1 MAEIRCPHC
10 GEAFTVDETEYAQ
23 IVKQVR
29 DAEFEK
35 DIAERVELVRQGQA
49 SAVEADVAQANV
61 RAQQQLSNAQ
71 ASLQGQLAE
80 KDALIAKL
88 RSEVEQGKSAVD
100 VARLSAQREADAKLA
115 ARDRDLAQ
123 SRQRIAELEAQA
135 KAASQA
141 FASEK
146 ALAVREATSEQG
158 EKIVALK
165 GQVTAAQLER
175 DQVEAQLR
183 QEMTEKLGYKDQ
195 AIRDKEDEIDRLRNQ
210 RSRLSVKLI
219 GETLEQHCEMEFN
232 RVRMMAFPKAE
243 FHKDND
249 VVDGTKGD
257 YVFRELDDSGL
268 EVDALGG
275 APGVHSARYTGN
287 LKKLDKDRRD
297 KGCEYAVL
305 VSTLEP
311 ESELYNTGIVDVSY
325 LYPKMYV
332 IRPQFFIPIIS
343 ILRNASLSA
352 LSYKAE
358 LVEVRNQNIDITH
371 FEEQME
377 DFKTKFGRNYDLASR
392 KFQTA
397 IDEID
402 KTISHLQKTKEAL
415 LSSENNLRLAN
426 KKADVV
432 RMYLPPDAN
441 CLLSCFDHCIKSRN
455 YVNVIVASKHPRPQW
470 LTMEQAVKHCTQG
483 IGIWQWASNDQGAEP
498 DIVLACCGETPT
510 LETLATVTILRH
522 YFPDL
527 KIRVVNVVD
536 LMRLQSDSQ
545 HPHGL
550 SDQNYNLLFT
560 EDKPILFAFHG
571 YPSLIHELTYRRK
584 NKNLHVRGYIEE
596 GTITTPFDMR
606 VLNDIDRFHLVID
619 VVQRLHSLGNR
630 GAYLVQRMN
639 DKLVDHK
646 QYIHEVGQDLPEI
659 LDWKWHLPQQS

>member
-35 DIAERVELVRQGQA
+35 DIAERVELVRQGQT
-49 SAVEADVAQANV
+49 SAVEAAVAQANV
-61 RAQQQLSNAQ
+61 RAQQQLSNAR

-135 KAASQA
+135 KAAQQA

-257 YVFRELDDSGL
+257 YVFRELDDSGV
-268 EVDALGG
+268 EVVSIMFDMKNEDDNSTNRKRNED
-275 APGVHSARYTGN
+275 H

-311 ESELYNTGIVDVSY
+311 ESELYNTGILDVSY

-332 IRPQFFIPIIS
+332 IRPQFFLPLIS
-343 ILRNASLSA
+343 LLRNAGRNA
-352 LSYKAE
+352 VEARRE
-358 LVEVRNQNIDITH
+358 LEEIRQQNIDITG
-371 FEEQME
+371 FEDALE
-377 DFKTKFGRNYDLASR
+377 DFKAKFGKNYETASK
-392 KFQTA
+392 KFGTA
-397 IDEID
+397 IEEID
-402 KTISHLQKTKEAL
+402 KTIDHLNKVKENL
-415 LSSENNLRLAN
+415 LSSERQLRIANDKAEGLTIRKLTWKNPTMKAKFAEAAAERDARGLA
-426 KKADVV
+426 AGE
-432 RMYLPPDAN
+432 DAAAGRD
-441 CLLSCFDHCIKSRN
+441 LAAAEDP
-455 YVNVIVASKHPRPQW
+455 V
-470 LTMEQAVKHCTQG
+470 
-483 IGIWQWASNDQGAEP
+483 EP
-498 DIVLACCGETPT
+498 D
-510 LETLATVTILRH
+510 
-522 YFPDL
+522 
-527 KIRVVNVVD
+527 
-536 LMRLQSDSQ
+536 
-545 HPHGL
+545 
-550 SDQNYNLLFT
+550 
-560 EDKPILFAFHG
+560 
-571 YPSLIHELTYRRK
+571 
-584 NKNLHVRGYIEE
+584 
-596 GTITTPFDMR
+596 
-606 VLNDIDRFHLVID
+606 
-619 VVQRLHSLGNR
+619 
-630 GAYLVQRMN
+630 
-639 DKLVDHK
+639 
-646 QYIHEVGQDLPEI
+646 EVE
-659 LDWKWHLPQQS
+659 

>member
-49 SAVEADVAQANV
+49 SAVEAAVAQANV
-61 RAQQQLSNAQ
+61 RAQQQLSNAR

-135 KAASQA
+135 KAAQQA

-158 EKIVALK
+158 EKIVALE

-195 AIRDKEDEIDRLRNQ
+195 AIRDKEDEIERLRNQ
-210 RSRLSVKLI
+210 RTRLSVKLI

-257 YVFRELDDSGL
+257 YVFRELDDSGV
-268 EVDALGG
+268 EVVSIMFDMKNEDDNSTNRKRNED
-275 APGVHSARYTGN
+275 H

-332 IRPQFFIPIIS
+332 IRPQFFLPLIS
-343 ILRNASLSA
+343 LLRNAGRNA
-352 LSYKAE
+352 VEARRE
-358 LVEVRNQNIDITH
+358 LEEIRQQNIDITG
-371 FEEQME
+371 FEDALE
-377 DFKTKFGRNYDLASR
+377 DFKAKFGKNYETASK
-392 KFQTA
+392 KFGTA
-397 IDEID
+397 IEEID
-402 KTISHLQKTKEAL
+402 KTIDHLNKVKENL
-415 LSSENNLRLAN
+415 LSSERQLRIANDKAEGLTIRKLTWKNPTMKAKFAEAAAERDARGLA
-426 KKADVV
+426 AGE
-432 RMYLPPDAN
+432 DATAGRD
-441 CLLSCFDHCIKSRN
+441 LAAAEDP
-455 YVNVIVASKHPRPQW
+455 V
-470 LTMEQAVKHCTQG
+470 
-483 IGIWQWASNDQGAEP
+483 EP
-498 DIVLACCGETPT
+498 D
-510 LETLATVTILRH
+510 
-522 YFPDL
+522 
-527 KIRVVNVVD
+527 
-536 LMRLQSDSQ
+536 
-545 HPHGL
+545 
-550 SDQNYNLLFT
+550 
-560 EDKPILFAFHG
+560 
-571 YPSLIHELTYRRK
+571 
-584 NKNLHVRGYIEE
+584 
-596 GTITTPFDMR
+596 
-606 VLNDIDRFHLVID
+606 
-619 VVQRLHSLGNR
+619 
-630 GAYLVQRMN
+630 
-639 DKLVDHK
+639 
-646 QYIHEVGQDLPEI
+646 EVE
-659 LDWKWHLPQQS
+659 

>member
-49 SAVEADVAQANV
+49 SAVEAAVAQANV
-61 RAQQQLSNAQ
+61 RARQQLSNAR

-88 RSEVEQGKSAVD
+88 RSEVERGKSAVD

-135 KAASQA
+135 KAAQQA

-158 EKIVALK
+158 EKIVALE
-165 GQVTAAQLER
+165 GQVTAVQLER

-257 YVFRELDDSGL
+257 YVFRELDDSGV
-268 EVDALGG
+268 EVVSIMFDMKNEDDNSTNRKRNED
-275 APGVHSARYTGN
+275 H

-332 IRPQFFIPIIS
+332 IRPQFFLPLIS
-343 ILRNASLSA
+343 LLRNAGRNA
-352 LSYKAE
+352 VDARRE
-358 LVEVRNQNIDITH
+358 LEEIRQQNIDITG
-371 FEEQME
+371 FEDALE
-377 DFKTKFGRNYDLASR
+377 DFKAKFGKNYETASK
-392 KFQTA
+392 KFGTA
-397 IDEID
+397 IEEID
-402 KTISHLQKTKEAL
+402 KTIDHLNKVKENL
-415 LSSENNLRLAN
+415 LSSERQLRIA
-426 KKADVV
+426 
-432 RMYLPPDAN
+432 
-441 CLLSCFDHCIKSRN
+441 
-455 YVNVIVASKHPRPQW
+455 
-470 LTMEQAVKHCTQG
+470 
-483 IGIWQWASNDQGAEP
+483 
-498 DIVLACCGETPT
+498 
-510 LETLATVTILRH
+510 
-522 YFPDL
+522 
-527 KIRVVNVVD
+527 
-536 LMRLQSDSQ
+536 
-545 HPHGL
+545 
-550 SDQNYNLLFT
+550 
-560 EDKPILFAFHG
+560 
-571 YPSLIHELTYRRK
+571 
-584 NKNLHVRGYIEE
+584 
-596 GTITTPFDMR
+596 
-606 VLNDIDRFHLVID
+606 
-619 VVQRLHSLGNR
+619 
-630 GAYLVQRMN
+630 N
-639 DKLVDHK
+639 DKAEGLTIRK
-646 QYIHEVGQDLPEI
+646 LTWKNPTMKAKFAEAAAERKARGLEAGERRAGTSRSPRTRWSPTRWSRTSRREVLLAGA
-659 LDWKWHLPQQS
+659 SA

>member
-29 DAEFEK
+29 DAEFER

-49 SAVEADVAQANV
+49 SAVEAAVAQANV
-61 RAQQQLSNAQ
+61 RAQQQLSNAR

-123 SRQRIAELEAQA
+123 SRQRIAALEAQA

-158 EKIVALK
+158 EKIVALE

-195 AIRDKEDEIDRLRNQ
+195 AIRDKEDEIERLRNQ
-210 RSRLSVKLI
+210 RTRLSVKLI

-257 YVFRELDDSGL
+257 YVFRELDDSGV
-268 EVDALGG
+268 EVVSIMFDMKNEDDNSTNRKRNED
-275 APGVHSARYTGN
+275 H

-332 IRPQFFIPIIS
+332 IRPQFFLPLIS
-343 ILRNASLSA
+343 LLRNAGRNA
-352 LSYKAE
+352 VDARRE
-358 LVEVRNQNIDITH
+358 LEEIRQQNIDITG
-371 FEEQME
+371 FEDALE
-377 DFKTKFGRNYDLASR
+377 DFKAKFGKNYETASK
-392 KFQTA
+392 KFGTA
-397 IDEID
+397 IEEID
-402 KTISHLQKTKEAL
+402 KTIDHLNKVKENL
-415 LSSENNLRLAN
+415 LSSERQLRIANDKAEGLTIRKLTWKNPTMKAKFAEAAAERDARGLAAGEDATAGRDLA
-426 KKADVV
+426 ADDPV
-432 RMYLPPDAN
+432 
-441 CLLSCFDHCIKSRN
+441 
-455 YVNVIVASKHPRPQW
+455 
-470 LTMEQAVKHCTQG
+470 
-483 IGIWQWASNDQGAEP
+483 EP
-498 DIVLACCGETPT
+498 D
-510 LETLATVTILRH
+510 
-522 YFPDL
+522 
-527 KIRVVNVVD
+527 
-536 LMRLQSDSQ
+536 
-545 HPHGL
+545 
-550 SDQNYNLLFT
+550 
-560 EDKPILFAFHG
+560 
-571 YPSLIHELTYRRK
+571 
-584 NKNLHVRGYIEE
+584 
-596 GTITTPFDMR
+596 
-606 VLNDIDRFHLVID
+606 
-619 VVQRLHSLGNR
+619 
-630 GAYLVQRMN
+630 
-639 DKLVDHK
+639 
-646 QYIHEVGQDLPEI
+646 EVE
-659 LDWKWHLPQQS
+659 

>member
-29 DAEFEK
+29 DAEFER

-49 SAVEADVAQANV
+49 SAVEAAVAQANV

-135 KAASQA
+135 KAAQQA

-175 DQVEAQLR
+175 DQVEAQLK

-232 RVRMMAFPKAE
+232 RVRMTAFPKAE

-257 YVFRELDDSGL
+257 YVFRELDDSGV
-268 EVDALGG
+268 EVVSIMFDMKNEDDNSTNRKRNED
-275 APGVHSARYTGN
+275 H

-332 IRPQFFIPIIS
+332 IRPQFFLPLIS
-343 ILRNASLSA
+343 LLRNAGRNA
-352 LSYKAE
+352 VEARRE
-358 LVEVRNQNIDITH
+358 LEEIRQQNIDITG
-371 FEEQME
+371 FEDALE
-377 DFKTKFGRNYDLASR
+377 DFKAKFGKNYETASK
-392 KFQTA
+392 KFGTA
-397 IDEID
+397 IEEID
-402 KTISHLQKTKEAL
+402 KTIDHLNKVKENL
-415 LSSENNLRLAN
+415 LSSERQLRIANDKAEGLTIRKLTWKNPTMKAKFAEAAAEREARGLEAGESAAAGRDLA
-426 KKADVV
+426 
-432 RMYLPPDAN
+432 
-441 CLLSCFDHCIKSRN
+441 
-455 YVNVIVASKHPRPQW
+455 VAEDP
-470 LTMEQAVKHCTQG
+470 V
-483 IGIWQWASNDQGAEP
+483 EP
-498 DIVLACCGETPT
+498 D
-510 LETLATVTILRH
+510 
-522 YFPDL
+522 
-527 KIRVVNVVD
+527 
-536 LMRLQSDSQ
+536 
-545 HPHGL
+545 
-550 SDQNYNLLFT
+550 
-560 EDKPILFAFHG
+560 
-571 YPSLIHELTYRRK
+571 
-584 NKNLHVRGYIEE
+584 
-596 GTITTPFDMR
+596 
-606 VLNDIDRFHLVID
+606 
-619 VVQRLHSLGNR
+619 
-630 GAYLVQRMN
+630 
-639 DKLVDHK
+639 
-646 QYIHEVGQDLPEI
+646 EVE
-659 LDWKWHLPQQS
+659 

>member
-29 DAEFEK
+29 DAEFER

-49 SAVEADVAQANV
+49 SAVEAAVAQANV

-135 KAASQA
+135 KAAQQA

-175 DQVEAQLR
+175 DQVEAQLK

-257 YVFRELDDSGL
+257 YVFRELDDSGV
-268 EVDALGG
+268 EVVSIMFDMKNEDDNSTNRKRNED
-275 APGVHSARYTGN
+275 H

-332 IRPQFFIPIIS
+332 IRPQFFLPLIS
-343 ILRNASLSA
+343 LLRNAGRNA
-352 LSYKAE
+352 VEARRE
-358 LVEVRNQNIDITH
+358 LEEIRQQNIDITG
-371 FEEQME
+371 FEDALE
-377 DFKTKFGRNYDLASR
+377 DFKAKFGKNYETASK
-392 KFQTA
+392 KFGTA
-397 IDEID
+397 IEEID
-402 KTISHLQKTKEAL
+402 KTIDHLNKVKENL
-415 LSSENNLRLAN
+415 LSSERQLRIANDKAEGLTIRKLTWKNPTMKAKFAEAAAERDARGLA
-426 KKADVV
+426 AGE
-432 RMYLPPDAN
+432 DAAAGRD
-441 CLLSCFDHCIKSRN
+441 LAAAEDP
-455 YVNVIVASKHPRPQW
+455 V
-470 LTMEQAVKHCTQG
+470 
-483 IGIWQWASNDQGAEP
+483 EP
-498 DIVLACCGETPT
+498 D
-510 LETLATVTILRH
+510 
-522 YFPDL
+522 
-527 KIRVVNVVD
+527 
-536 LMRLQSDSQ
+536 
-545 HPHGL
+545 
-550 SDQNYNLLFT
+550 
-560 EDKPILFAFHG
+560 
-571 YPSLIHELTYRRK
+571 
-584 NKNLHVRGYIEE
+584 
-596 GTITTPFDMR
+596 
-606 VLNDIDRFHLVID
+606 
-619 VVQRLHSLGNR
+619 
-630 GAYLVQRMN
+630 
-639 DKLVDHK
+639 
-646 QYIHEVGQDLPEI
+646 EVE
-659 LDWKWHLPQQS
+659 

>member
-29 DAEFEK
+29 DAEFER
-35 DIAERVELVRQGQA
+35 DIAERVELVRQSQA
-49 SAVEADVAQANV
+49 SAVEAAVAQANV
-61 RAQQQLSNAQ
+61 RAQQQLSNAR

-135 KAASQA
+135 KAAQQA

-195 AIRDKEDEIDRLRNQ
+195 AIRDKEDEIERLRNQ
-210 RSRLSVKLI
+210 RTRLSVKLI

-257 YVFRELDDSGL
+257 YVFRELDDSGV
-268 EVDALGG
+268 EVVSIMFDMKNEDDNSTNRKRNED
-275 APGVHSARYTGN
+275 H

-332 IRPQFFIPIIS
+332 IRPQFFLPLIS
-343 ILRNASLSA
+343 LLRNAGRNA
-352 LSYKAE
+352 VEARRE
-358 LVEVRNQNIDITH
+358 LEEIRQQNIDITG
-371 FEEQME
+371 FEDALE
-377 DFKTKFGRNYDLASR
+377 DFKAKFGKNYETASK
-392 KFQTA
+392 KFGTA
-397 IDEID
+397 IEEID
-402 KTISHLQKTKEAL
+402 KTIDHLNKVKENL
-415 LSSENNLRLAN
+415 LSSERQLRIANDKAEGLTIRKLTWKNPTMKAKFAEAAAERDARGLA
-426 KKADVV
+426 AGE
-432 RMYLPPDAN
+432 DATAGRD
-441 CLLSCFDHCIKSRN
+441 LAAAEDP
-455 YVNVIVASKHPRPQW
+455 V
-470 LTMEQAVKHCTQG
+470 
-483 IGIWQWASNDQGAEP
+483 EP
-498 DIVLACCGETPT
+498 D
-510 LETLATVTILRH
+510 
-522 YFPDL
+522 
-527 KIRVVNVVD
+527 
-536 LMRLQSDSQ
+536 
-545 HPHGL
+545 
-550 SDQNYNLLFT
+550 
-560 EDKPILFAFHG
+560 
-571 YPSLIHELTYRRK
+571 
-584 NKNLHVRGYIEE
+584 
-596 GTITTPFDMR
+596 
-606 VLNDIDRFHLVID
+606 
-619 VVQRLHSLGNR
+619 
-630 GAYLVQRMN
+630 
-639 DKLVDHK
+639 
-646 QYIHEVGQDLPEI
+646 EVE
-659 LDWKWHLPQQS
+659 

>member
-49 SAVEADVAQANV
+49 SAVEAAVAQANV
-61 RAQQQLSNAQ
+61 RAQQQLSNAR

-88 RSEVEQGKSAVD
+88 RSEVERGKSAVD

-135 KAASQA
+135 KAAQQA

-158 EKIVALK
+158 EKIVALE

-257 YVFRELDDSGL
+257 YVFRELDDSGV
-268 EVDALGG
+268 EVVSIMFDMKNEDDNSTNRKRNED
-275 APGVHSARYTGN
+275 H

-332 IRPQFFIPIIS
+332 IRPQFFLPLIS
-343 ILRNASLSA
+343 LLRNAG
-352 LSYKAE
+352 
-358 LVEVRNQNIDITH
+358 RNAVDARREREEIRQQNIDITG
-371 FEEQME
+371 FEDALE
-377 DFKTKFGRNYDLASR
+377 DFKAKFGKNYETASK
-392 KFQTA
+392 KFGTA
-397 IDEID
+397 IEEID
-402 KTISHLQKTKEAL
+402 KTIDHLNKVKENL
-415 LSSENNLRLAN
+415 LSSERQLRIAN
-426 KKADVV
+426 DKAEGLTIRKLTWKNPTMKVKFAEAAAEREARGLEAGEDVTGV
-432 RMYLPPDAN
+432 DA
-441 CLLSCFDHCIKSRN
+441 
-455 YVNVIVASKHPRPQW
+455 VAADDP
-470 LTMEQAVKHCTQG
+470 V
-483 IGIWQWASNDQGAEP
+483 EP
-498 DIVLACCGETPT
+498 D
-510 LETLATVTILRH
+510 
-522 YFPDL
+522 
-527 KIRVVNVVD
+527 
-536 LMRLQSDSQ
+536 
-545 HPHGL
+545 
-550 SDQNYNLLFT
+550 
-560 EDKPILFAFHG
+560 
-571 YPSLIHELTYRRK
+571 
-584 NKNLHVRGYIEE
+584 
-596 GTITTPFDMR
+596 
-606 VLNDIDRFHLVID
+606 
-619 VVQRLHSLGNR
+619 
-630 GAYLVQRMN
+630 
-639 DKLVDHK
+639 
-646 QYIHEVGQDLPEI
+646 EVE
-659 LDWKWHLPQQS
+659 

>member
-49 SAVEADVAQANV
+49 SAVEAAVAQANV
-61 RAQQQLSNAQ
+61 RAQQQLSNAR

-88 RSEVEQGKSAVD
+88 RSEVERGKSAVD

-135 KAASQA
+135 KAAQRA

-158 EKIVALK
+158 EKIVALE

-257 YVFRELDDSGL
+257 YVFRELDDSGV
-268 EVDALGG
+268 EVVSIMFDMKNEDDNSTNRKRNED
-275 APGVHSARYTGN
+275 H

-332 IRPQFFIPIIS
+332 IRPQFFLPLIS
-343 ILRNASLSA
+343 LLRNAGRNA
-352 LSYKAE
+352 VDARRE
-358 LVEVRNQNIDITH
+358 LEEIRQQNIDITG
-371 FEEQME
+371 FEDALE
-377 DFKTKFGRNYDLASR
+377 DFKAKFGKNYETASK
-392 KFQTA
+392 KFGTA
-397 IDEID
+397 IEEID
-402 KTISHLQKTKEAL
+402 KTIDHLNKVKENL
-415 LSSENNLRLAN
+415 LSSERQLRIAN
-426 KKADVV
+426 DKAEGLTIRKLTWKNPTMKVKFAEAAAEREARGLEAGEDVTGV
-432 RMYLPPDAN
+432 DA
-441 CLLSCFDHCIKSRN
+441 
-455 YVNVIVASKHPRPQW
+455 VAADDP
-470 LTMEQAVKHCTQG
+470 V
-483 IGIWQWASNDQGAEP
+483 EP
-498 DIVLACCGETPT
+498 D
-510 LETLATVTILRH
+510 
-522 YFPDL
+522 
-527 KIRVVNVVD
+527 
-536 LMRLQSDSQ
+536 
-545 HPHGL
+545 
-550 SDQNYNLLFT
+550 
-560 EDKPILFAFHG
+560 
-571 YPSLIHELTYRRK
+571 
-584 NKNLHVRGYIEE
+584 
-596 GTITTPFDMR
+596 
-606 VLNDIDRFHLVID
+606 
-619 VVQRLHSLGNR
+619 
-630 GAYLVQRMN
+630 
-639 DKLVDHK
+639 
-646 QYIHEVGQDLPEI
+646 EVE
-659 LDWKWHLPQQS
+659 

>member
-49 SAVEADVAQANV
+49 SAVEAAVAQANV

-135 KAASQA
+135 KAVSQA

-257 YVFRELDDSGL
+257 YVFRELDDSGV
-268 EVDALGG
+268 EVVSIMFDMKNEDDNSTNRKRNED
-275 APGVHSARYTGN
+275 H

-305 VSTLEP
+305 VSALEP

-332 IRPQFFIPIIS
+332 IRPQFFLPLIS
-343 ILRNASLSA
+343 LLRNAGRNA
-352 LSYKAE
+352 VEARRE
-358 LVEVRNQNIDITH
+358 LEEIRQQNIDITG
-371 FEEQME
+371 FEDALE
-377 DFKTKFGRNYDLASR
+377 DFKAKFGKNYETASK
-392 KFQTA
+392 KFGTA
-397 IDEID
+397 IEEID
-402 KTISHLQKTKEAL
+402 KTIDHLNKVKENL
-415 LSSENNLRLAN
+415 LSSERQLRIANDKAEGLTIRKLTWKNPTMKAKFAEAAAERDARGLA
-426 KKADVV
+426 AGE
-432 RMYLPPDAN
+432 DAAAGRD
-441 CLLSCFDHCIKSRN
+441 LAATDDP
-455 YVNVIVASKHPRPQW
+455 V
-470 LTMEQAVKHCTQG
+470 
-483 IGIWQWASNDQGAEP
+483 EP
-498 DIVLACCGETPT
+498 D
-510 LETLATVTILRH
+510 
-522 YFPDL
+522 
-527 KIRVVNVVD
+527 
-536 LMRLQSDSQ
+536 
-545 HPHGL
+545 
-550 SDQNYNLLFT
+550 
-560 EDKPILFAFHG
+560 
-571 YPSLIHELTYRRK
+571 
-584 NKNLHVRGYIEE
+584 
-596 GTITTPFDMR
+596 
-606 VLNDIDRFHLVID
+606 
-619 VVQRLHSLGNR
+619 
-630 GAYLVQRMN
+630 
-639 DKLVDHK
+639 
-646 QYIHEVGQDLPEI
+646 EVE
-659 LDWKWHLPQQS
+659 

>member
-49 SAVEADVAQANV
+49 SAVEAAVAQANV
-61 RAQQQLSNAQ
+61 RAQQQLSNAR

-88 RSEVEQGKSAVD
+88 RSEVERGKSAVD

-135 KAASQA
+135 KAAQQA

-257 YVFRELDDSGL
+257 YVFRELDDSGV
-268 EVDALGG
+268 EVVSIMFDMKNEDDNSTNRKRNED
-275 APGVHSARYTGN
+275 H

-332 IRPQFFIPIIS
+332 IRPQFFLPLIS
-343 ILRNASLSA
+343 LLRNAGRNA
-352 LSYKAE
+352 VDARRE
-358 LVEVRNQNIDITH
+358 LEEIRQQNIDITG
-371 FEEQME
+371 FEDALE
-377 DFKTKFGRNYDLASR
+377 DFKAKFGKNYETASK
-392 KFQTA
+392 KFGTA
-397 IDEID
+397 IEEID
-402 KTISHLQKTKEAL
+402 KTIDHLNKVKENL
-415 LSSENNLRLAN
+415 LSSERQLRIANDKAEGLTIRKLTWKNPTMKAKFAEAAAEREARGLEAGEDVTAGRDLAA
-426 KKADVV
+426 ADDPV
-432 RMYLPPDAN
+432 
-441 CLLSCFDHCIKSRN
+441 
-455 YVNVIVASKHPRPQW
+455 
-470 LTMEQAVKHCTQG
+470 
-483 IGIWQWASNDQGAEP
+483 EP
-498 DIVLACCGETPT
+498 D
-510 LETLATVTILRH
+510 
-522 YFPDL
+522 
-527 KIRVVNVVD
+527 
-536 LMRLQSDSQ
+536 
-545 HPHGL
+545 
-550 SDQNYNLLFT
+550 
-560 EDKPILFAFHG
+560 
-571 YPSLIHELTYRRK
+571 
-584 NKNLHVRGYIEE
+584 
-596 GTITTPFDMR
+596 
-606 VLNDIDRFHLVID
+606 
-619 VVQRLHSLGNR
+619 
-630 GAYLVQRMN
+630 
-639 DKLVDHK
+639 
-646 QYIHEVGQDLPEI
+646 EVE
-659 LDWKWHLPQQS
+659 

>member
-29 DAEFEK
+29 DAEFER

-49 SAVEADVAQANV
+49 SAVEAAVAQANV
-61 RAQQQLSNAQ
+61 RAQQQLSNAR

-100 VARLSAQREADAKLA
+100 VARLSAQCEADAKLA

-135 KAASQA
+135 KAASHA

-158 EKIVALK
+158 EKIVALE

-257 YVFRELDDSGL
+257 YVFRELDDSGV
-268 EVDALGG
+268 EVVSIMFDMKNEDDNSTNRKRNED
-275 APGVHSARYTGN
+275 H

-332 IRPQFFIPIIS
+332 IRPQFFLPLIS
-343 ILRNASLSA
+343 LLRNAGRNA
-352 LSYKAE
+352 VEARRE
-358 LVEVRNQNIDITH
+358 LEEIRQQNIDITG
-371 FEEQME
+371 FEDALE
-377 DFKTKFGRNYDLASR
+377 DFKAKFGKNYETASK
-392 KFQTA
+392 KFGTA
-397 IDEID
+397 IEEID
-402 KTISHLQKTKEAL
+402 KTIDHLNKVKENL
-415 LSSENNLRLAN
+415 LSSERQLRIANDKAEGLTIRKLTWKNPTMKAKFAEAAAERDARGLA
-426 KKADVV
+426 AGE
-432 RMYLPPDAN
+432 DAAAGRD
-441 CLLSCFDHCIKSRN
+441 LA
-455 YVNVIVASKHPRPQW
+455 VAEDP
-470 LTMEQAVKHCTQG
+470 V
-483 IGIWQWASNDQGAEP
+483 EP
-498 DIVLACCGETPT
+498 D
-510 LETLATVTILRH
+510 
-522 YFPDL
+522 
-527 KIRVVNVVD
+527 
-536 LMRLQSDSQ
+536 
-545 HPHGL
+545 
-550 SDQNYNLLFT
+550 
-560 EDKPILFAFHG
+560 
-571 YPSLIHELTYRRK
+571 
-584 NKNLHVRGYIEE
+584 
-596 GTITTPFDMR
+596 
-606 VLNDIDRFHLVID
+606 
-619 VVQRLHSLGNR
+619 
-630 GAYLVQRMN
+630 
-639 DKLVDHK
+639 
-646 QYIHEVGQDLPEI
+646 EVE
-659 LDWKWHLPQQS
+659 

>member
-29 DAEFEK
+29 DAEFER

-49 SAVEADVAQANV
+49 SAVEAAVAQANV
-61 RAQQQLSNAQ
+61 RAQQQLSNAR

-135 KAASQA
+135 KAASHA

-158 EKIVALK
+158 EKIVALE

-257 YVFRELDDSGL
+257 YVFRELDDSGV
-268 EVDALGG
+268 EVVSIMFDMKNEDDNSTNRKRNED
-275 APGVHSARYTGN
+275 H

-332 IRPQFFIPIIS
+332 IRPQFFLPLIS
-343 ILRNASLSA
+343 LLRNAGRNA
-352 LSYKAE
+352 VDARRE
-358 LVEVRNQNIDITH
+358 LEEIRQQNIDITG
-371 FEEQME
+371 FEDALE
-377 DFKTKFGRNYDLASR
+377 DFKAKFGKNYETASK
-392 KFQTA
+392 KFGTA
-397 IDEID
+397 IEEID
-402 KTISHLQKTKEAL
+402 KTIDHLNKVKENL
-415 LSSENNLRLAN
+415 LSSERQLRIAN
-426 KKADVV
+426 DKAEGLTIRKLTWKNPTMKAKFAEAAAEHEARGLEAGEDVTGV
-432 RMYLPPDAN
+432 DA
-441 CLLSCFDHCIKSRN
+441 
-455 YVNVIVASKHPRPQW
+455 VAAAEDP
-470 LTMEQAVKHCTQG
+470 V
-483 IGIWQWASNDQGAEP
+483 EP
-498 DIVLACCGETPT
+498 D
-510 LETLATVTILRH
+510 
-522 YFPDL
+522 
-527 KIRVVNVVD
+527 
-536 LMRLQSDSQ
+536 
-545 HPHGL
+545 
-550 SDQNYNLLFT
+550 
-560 EDKPILFAFHG
+560 
-571 YPSLIHELTYRRK
+571 
-584 NKNLHVRGYIEE
+584 
-596 GTITTPFDMR
+596 
-606 VLNDIDRFHLVID
+606 
-619 VVQRLHSLGNR
+619 
-630 GAYLVQRMN
+630 
-639 DKLVDHK
+639 
-646 QYIHEVGQDLPEI
+646 EVE
-659 LDWKWHLPQQS
+659 

>member
-49 SAVEADVAQANV
+49 SAVEAAVAQANV

-123 SRQRIAELEAQA
+123 SRQRIAELEVQA

-257 YVFRELDDSGL
+257 YVFRELDDSGV
-268 EVDALGG
+268 EVVSIMFDMKNEDDNSTNRKRNED
-275 APGVHSARYTGN
+275 H

-332 IRPQFFIPIIS
+332 IRPQFFLPLIS
-343 ILRNASLSA
+343 LLRNAGRNA
-352 LSYKAE
+352 VDARRE
-358 LVEVRNQNIDITH
+358 LEEIRQQNIDITG
-371 FEEQME
+371 FEDALE
-377 DFKTKFGRNYDLASR
+377 DFKAKFGKNYETASK
-392 KFQTA
+392 KFGTA
-397 IDEID
+397 IEEID
-402 KTISHLQKTKEAL
+402 KTIDHLNKVKENL
-415 LSSENNLRLAN
+415 LSSERQLRIANDKAEGLTIRKLTWKNPTMKAKFAEAAAEREARGLEAGEDAAAGRDLAVTE
-426 KKADVV
+426 DPV
-432 RMYLPPDAN
+432 
-441 CLLSCFDHCIKSRN
+441 
-455 YVNVIVASKHPRPQW
+455 
-470 LTMEQAVKHCTQG
+470 
-483 IGIWQWASNDQGAEP
+483 EP
-498 DIVLACCGETPT
+498 D
-510 LETLATVTILRH
+510 
-522 YFPDL
+522 
-527 KIRVVNVVD
+527 
-536 LMRLQSDSQ
+536 
-545 HPHGL
+545 
-550 SDQNYNLLFT
+550 
-560 EDKPILFAFHG
+560 
-571 YPSLIHELTYRRK
+571 
-584 NKNLHVRGYIEE
+584 
-596 GTITTPFDMR
+596 
-606 VLNDIDRFHLVID
+606 
-619 VVQRLHSLGNR
+619 
-630 GAYLVQRMN
+630 
-639 DKLVDHK
+639 
-646 QYIHEVGQDLPEI
+646 EVE
-659 LDWKWHLPQQS
+659 

>member
-49 SAVEADVAQANV
+49 SAVEAAVAQANV
-61 RAQQQLSNAQ
+61 RAQQQLSNAR

-88 RSEVEQGKSAVD
+88 RSEVERGKSAVD

-135 KAASQA
+135 KAAQQA

-158 EKIVALK
+158 EKIVALE

-195 AIRDKEDEIDRLRNQ
+195 AIRDKEDEIERLRNQ

-257 YVFRELDDSGL
+257 YVFRELDDSGV
-268 EVDALGG
+268 EVVSIMFDMKNEDDNSTNRKRNED
-275 APGVHSARYTGN
+275 H

-332 IRPQFFIPIIS
+332 IRPQFFLPLIS
-343 ILRNASLSA
+343 LLRNAGRNA
-352 LSYKAE
+352 VDARRE
-358 LVEVRNQNIDITH
+358 LEEIRQQNIDITG
-371 FEEQME
+371 FEDALE
-377 DFKTKFGRNYDLASR
+377 DFKAKFGKNYETASK
-392 KFQTA
+392 KFGTA
-397 IDEID
+397 IEEID
-402 KTISHLQKTKEAL
+402 KTIDHLNKVKENL
-415 LSSENNLRLAN
+415 LSSERQLRIAN
-426 KKADVV
+426 DKAEGLTIRKLTWKNPTMKVKFAEAAAEREARGLEAGEDVTGV
-432 RMYLPPDAN
+432 DA
-441 CLLSCFDHCIKSRN
+441 
-455 YVNVIVASKHPRPQW
+455 VAADDP
-470 LTMEQAVKHCTQG
+470 V
-483 IGIWQWASNDQGAEP
+483 EP
-498 DIVLACCGETPT
+498 D
-510 LETLATVTILRH
+510 
-522 YFPDL
+522 
-527 KIRVVNVVD
+527 
-536 LMRLQSDSQ
+536 
-545 HPHGL
+545 
-550 SDQNYNLLFT
+550 
-560 EDKPILFAFHG
+560 
-571 YPSLIHELTYRRK
+571 
-584 NKNLHVRGYIEE
+584 
-596 GTITTPFDMR
+596 
-606 VLNDIDRFHLVID
+606 
-619 VVQRLHSLGNR
+619 
-630 GAYLVQRMN
+630 
-639 DKLVDHK
+639 
-646 QYIHEVGQDLPEI
+646 EVE
-659 LDWKWHLPQQS
+659 

>member
-49 SAVEADVAQANV
+49 SAVEAAVAQANV

-135 KAASQA
+135 KAAQQA

-175 DQVEAQLR
+175 DQVEAQLK

-243 FHKDND
+243 FLKDND

-257 YVFRELDDSGL
+257 YVFRELDDSGV
-268 EVDALGG
+268 EVVSIMFDMKNEDDNSTNRKRNED
-275 APGVHSARYTGN
+275 H

-332 IRPQFFIPIIS
+332 IRPQFFLPLIS
-343 ILRNASLSA
+343 LLRNAGRNA
-352 LSYKAE
+352 VEARRE
-358 LVEVRNQNIDITH
+358 LEEIRQQNIDITG
-371 FEEQME
+371 FEDALE
-377 DFKTKFGRNYDLASR
+377 DFKAKFGKNYETASK
-392 KFQTA
+392 KFGTA
-397 IDEID
+397 IEEID
-402 KTISHLQKTKEAL
+402 KTIDHLNKVKENL
-415 LSSENNLRLAN
+415 LSSERQLRIAN
-426 KKADVV
+426 DKAEGLTIRKLTWKNPTMKAKFAEAAAEREARGLEAGEDVTGV
-432 RMYLPPDAN
+432 DA
-441 CLLSCFDHCIKSRN
+441 
-455 YVNVIVASKHPRPQW
+455 VAADDP
-470 LTMEQAVKHCTQG
+470 V
-483 IGIWQWASNDQGAEP
+483 EP
-498 DIVLACCGETPT
+498 D
-510 LETLATVTILRH
+510 
-522 YFPDL
+522 
-527 KIRVVNVVD
+527 
-536 LMRLQSDSQ
+536 
-545 HPHGL
+545 
-550 SDQNYNLLFT
+550 
-560 EDKPILFAFHG
+560 
-571 YPSLIHELTYRRK
+571 
-584 NKNLHVRGYIEE
+584 
-596 GTITTPFDMR
+596 
-606 VLNDIDRFHLVID
+606 
-619 VVQRLHSLGNR
+619 
-630 GAYLVQRMN
+630 
-639 DKLVDHK
+639 
-646 QYIHEVGQDLPEI
+646 EVE
-659 LDWKWHLPQQS
+659 

>member
-49 SAVEADVAQANV
+49 SAVEAAVAQANV

-135 KAASQA
+135 KAAQQA

-158 EKIVALK
+158 EKIVALE

-195 AIRDKEDEIDRLRNQ
+195 AIRDKEDEIERLRNQ
-210 RSRLSVKLI
+210 RTRLSVKLI

-257 YVFRELDDSGL
+257 YVFRELDDSGV
-268 EVDALGG
+268 EVVSIMFDMKNEDDNSTNRKRNED
-275 APGVHSARYTGN
+275 H

-332 IRPQFFIPIIS
+332 IRPQFFLPLIS
-343 ILRNASLSA
+343 LLRNAGRNAVDASR
-352 LSYKAE
+352 E
-358 LVEVRNQNIDITH
+358 LEEIRQQNIDITG
-371 FEEQME
+371 FEDALE
-377 DFKTKFGRNYDLASR
+377 DFKAKFGKNYETASK
-392 KFQTA
+392 KFGTA
-397 IDEID
+397 IEEID
-402 KTISHLQKTKEAL
+402 KTIDHLNKVKENL
-415 LSSENNLRLAN
+415 LSSERQLRIAN
-426 KKADVV
+426 DKAEGLTIRKLTWKNPTMKAKFAEAAAEREARGLEAGEDVTGV
-432 RMYLPPDAN
+432 DA
-441 CLLSCFDHCIKSRN
+441 
-455 YVNVIVASKHPRPQW
+455 VAADDP
-470 LTMEQAVKHCTQG
+470 V
-483 IGIWQWASNDQGAEP
+483 EP
-498 DIVLACCGETPT
+498 D
-510 LETLATVTILRH
+510 
-522 YFPDL
+522 
-527 KIRVVNVVD
+527 
-536 LMRLQSDSQ
+536 
-545 HPHGL
+545 
-550 SDQNYNLLFT
+550 
-560 EDKPILFAFHG
+560 
-571 YPSLIHELTYRRK
+571 
-584 NKNLHVRGYIEE
+584 
-596 GTITTPFDMR
+596 
-606 VLNDIDRFHLVID
+606 
-619 VVQRLHSLGNR
+619 
-630 GAYLVQRMN
+630 
-639 DKLVDHK
+639 
-646 QYIHEVGQDLPEI
+646 EVE
-659 LDWKWHLPQQS
+659 